1 MKARREVRHMYRNL
15 LYLLL
20 GIALFSGGCSLA
32 PEYTQPEAPIPAQWP
47 QGAAY
52 KDAKALS
59 GAQTVPELKWE
70 DFFSDKRLQMIIET
84 ALNNN
89 LDLRLAALNVER
101 ARALYGIQRAE
112 LFPVVNAAG
121 NGIKQRV
128 PADLSTTGESMT
140 MEQYDV
146 ALGIASWEID
156 FFGRIRSLKDRAL
169 EEYLATEE
177 ARRSAQIALVAEV
190 ARAYLT
196 LAADRE
202 HLKLS
207 RSTLKTQQANYN
219 FVKRRFEL
227 GLQNELELRQ
237 AQTRVD
243 AARRDIP
250 RFTQYAAQDQN
261 ALNLLAGSPVPVELL
276 PTDLSS
282 VAPFKEISPGLS
294 SETLLNRPDIVAAEH
309 RLKGAYAFIGAARAA
324 FFPRISLTAWGGT
337 ASAELS
343 GLFKSGSGVWSFAP
357 QIVMPIFDARVWA
370 ALRVSKADRKIALT
384 QYEKTIQTAFREV
397 ADSLAVQGAINQQ
410 VSAQR
415 SLVDA
420 TAETYRLS
428 NKRYENG
435 IDNFLAVLV
444 AQQSL
449 YPQQKALIGLRLIR
463 LTNQVRLYAVLGG
476 GADQPAADQGAS

>member
-1 MKARREVRHMYRNL
+1 MYRKL
-15 LYLLL
+15 LYLLV
-20 GIALFSGGCSLA
+20 GIALFSGGCALA
-32 PEYTQPEAPIPAQWP
+32 PEYTQPEAPIPVQWP

-52 KDAKALS
+52 KDAKAMV
-59 GAQTVPELKWE
+59 GASTVPELKWE
-70 DFFSDKRLQMIIET
+70 DFFTDKQLQEIIVM

-112 LFPVVNAAG
+112 LFPAVNAAG
-121 NGIKQRV
+121 TGIKQRV

-140 MEQYDV
+140 VEQYDV

-169 EEYLATEE
+169 EEYLSTEE

-202 HLKLS
+202 NLELS

-261 ALNLLAGSPVPVELL
+261 ALNLLAGSPVSVQLL

-282 VAPFKEISPGLS
+282 VTPFKGISPGLS

-324 FFPRISLTAWGGT
+324 LFPRISLTAALGT
-337 ASAELS
+337 ASADLS
-343 GLFKSGSGVWSFAP
+343 GLFKSGSGVWNFAP

-384 QYEKTIQTAFREV
+384 QYERAIQTAFREV
-397 ADSLAVQGAINQQ
+397 ADSLAVQGTINQQ
-410 VSAQR
+410 VSAQQ

-449 YPQQKALIGLRLIR
+449 YPQQKVLIGLRLIR

-476 GADQPAADQGAS
+476 GAGRPAADQGAS